1 MEAASLQ
8 RLIEATSESLSLPG
22 DRSTEFGFD
31 GPVFRLVLQAVGTL
45 YDLANN
51 EKEPVLDQLA
61 GLAEG
66 TDLEEKLT
74 ERLEMLTQ
82 LLAPREEIELTERR
96 TFVARS
102 MLPVLDRIQMTIEL
116 RLATEE
122 VGDDLKWVPVI
133 TGRFGFDEPI
143 QAGTAVTFQLTAT
156 GLSSLQKVLKDIE
169 GQFDQVAEEHGN
181 ELL

>member
-1 MEAASLQ
+1 
-8 RLIEATSESLSLPG
+8 
-22 DRSTEFGFD
+22 
-31 GPVFRLVLQAVGTL
+31 
-45 YDLANN
+45 
-51 EKEPVLDQLA
+51 
-61 GLAEG
+61 
-66 TDLEEKLT
+66 
-74 ERLEMLTQ
+74 
-82 LLAPREEIELTERR
+82 
-96 TFVARS
+96 